1 MSAQAQLFLFAFALD
16 LLGILIFRRYAAAFT
31 PAGRSSIMAWTLL
44 ILAGL
49 TEVIWLVAL
58 KKSNGFTDTWQGA
71 VSITISWVSFF
82 LLAYALKFIPI
93 GTAYAVCTGFG
104 VAGGAIAGMWLFGE
118 DRNAIRVGSIALIM
132 AGIVGVHLSESADG
146 PGGPGS

>member
-1 MSAQAQLFLFAFALD
+1 MSSQAQLFLFAFALD
-16 LLGILIFRRYAAAFT
+16 LLGILIFRRYSAAFT
-31 PAGRSSIMAWTLL
+31 PVGRSCFMAWTLL

-71 VSITISWVSFF
+71 VSITVSWISFF

-118 DRNAIRVGSIALIM
+118 DRNVVRVGSIALIVI
-132 AGIVGVHLSESADG
+132 GIVGIHLSDSAHLSRG
-146 PGGPGS
+146 PGP

>member
-93 GTAYAVCTGFG
+93 GTARPPCVWIWAENMAASPKTATRPRPQARTAPWDHPDTSVLGVSPWKTHAVSGFRE
-104 VAGGAIAGMWLFGE
+104 M
-118 DRNAIRVGSIALIM
+118 D
-132 AGIVGVHLSESADG
+132 
-146 PGGPGS
+146 